1 MNARVADRDVAAA
14 LADVA
19 GEHWGR
25 LVALVAAQF
34 RRLDLA
40 EDGVQDAFAAAARH
54 WPSSGIPTNP
64 PAWLLTAARR
74 RVLDALR
81 SEATAEKYT
90 PHLIVD
96 ARTAALA
103 AAAIPPEGLEIADE
117 RLRLL
122 FTCCHPALPQAGSAA
137 LVLRLV
143 TGLSVTEIARLF
155 LVSEP
160 AMQARLT
167 RVKHKI
173 AAAGIPFAVPD
184 PADLPARLDTVL
196 AVIYLVFT
204 EGYAAT
210 DGPDVM
216 RTHLADEAIRLA
228 RLTRRLLPE
237 AAATQAL
244 LSLMLLQHSRREA
257 RVDASGRPILLPD
270 QDRTRWVRTEIDE
283 GLGLLAGLDGVDL
296 THAAERYGLQARIAS
311 QHATPAV
318 ASDTDWTRIAEL
330 YEQLEQLTASPVV
343 RLNRAVAV
351 AEADGPDAA
360 LALLDGLDATL
371 PGRHDVHL
379 VRAELLARSGRRSDA
394 LTAIDQAIARAGNDA
409 TRTFLHERRAAI
421 SGGSRPAR

>member
-1 MNARVADRDVAAA
+1 MVDDAVSDA
-14 LADVA
+14 LARAA

-40 EDGVQDAFAAAARH
+40 EDGVQEAFVAAARH
-54 WPSSGIPTNP
+54 WPRSGVPTNP

-74 RVLDALR
+74 RVLDILR
-81 SEATAEKYT
+81 TEATAEKYA
-90 PHLIVD
+90 PRLIVD
-96 ARTAALA
+96 ARTEAVAA
-103 AAAIPPEGLEIADE
+103 AAAIPVGGTEIADE

-122 FTCCHPALPQAGSAA
+122 FTCCHPALPQSGSAA

-143 TGLSVTEIARLF
+143 AGLSVAEIARLF
-155 LVSEP
+155 LVSET

-173 AAAGIPFAVPD
+173 AAAGIPFALPD
-184 PADLPARLDTVL
+184 PEDLPARLDTVL

-216 RTHLADEAIRLA
+216 RTDLADEAIRLG
-228 RLTRRLLPE
+228 RLTRRLLPD
-237 AAATQAL
+237 AAATRAL

-270 QDRTRWVRTEIDE
+270 QDRARWIRTEIDE
-283 GLGLLAGLDGVDL
+283 GLGLLTGLDGVDL
-296 THAAERYGLQARIAS
+296 TPAAERYALQARIAA
-311 QHATPAV
+311 QHATPGA
-318 ASDTDWTRIAEL
+318 AADTDWPRIAAL
-330 YEQLEQLTASPVV
+330 YERLEQLTASPVV

-360 LALLDGLDATL
+360 LALLDGLDTCL
-371 PGRHDVHL
+371 PDRHEVHL
-379 VRAELLARSGRRSDA
+379 VRAELLARSGRPSDA
-394 LTAIDQAIARAGNDA
+394 VTAIELAIAHAGNEA
-409 TRTFLHERRAAI
+409 TRTFLGRRRAAL
-421 SGGSRPAR
+421 SGDPPTPD

>member
-1 MNARVADRDVAAA
+1 MDDDAVSRA
-14 LADVA
+14 LTTVA

-54 WPSSGIPTNP
+54 WPRSGVPTNP

-81 SEATAEKYT
+81 TEATAHKYA
-90 PHLIVD
+90 PQLIVD
-96 ARTAALA
+96 ARTEAVA
-103 AAAIPPEGLEIADE
+103 AAAIPPEGDEIADE

-122 FTCCHPALPQAGSAA
+122 FTCCHPALPPSGSAA

-143 TGLSVTEIARLF
+143 AGLSVGEIARLF
-155 LVSEP
+155 LVSET

-184 PADLPARLDTVL
+184 SDELPARLDTVL

-210 DGPDVM
+210 DGPAVM
-216 RTHLADEAIRLA
+216 RTELADEAIRLG
-228 RLTRRLLPE
+228 RLTRRLLPD
-237 AAATQAL
+237 APATRAL
-244 LSLMLLQHSRREA
+244 LSLMLLQHSRRDA
-257 RVDASGRPILLPD
+257 RVDAAGRPILLPD
-270 QDRTRWVRTEIDE
+270 QDRSRWIRSEIDE
-283 GLGLLAGLDGVDL
+283 GLDLLAGLERVHL
-296 THAAERYGLQARIAS
+296 TPAAERYVLQARIAA
-311 QHATPAV
+311 QHAAPAA
-318 ASDTDWTRIAEL
+318 ASDTNWPEIADL
-330 YEQLEQLTASPVV
+330 YERLERLTASPVV

-351 AEADGPDAA
+351 AEADGADAA
-360 LALLDGLDATL
+360 LGLLDGLEATL
-371 PGRHDVHL
+371 PGRHEVHL

-394 LTAIDQAIARAGNDA
+394 LTAMDQAIAHAGNDA
-409 TRTFLHERRAAI
+409 TRTYLDERRAAL
-421 SGGSRPAR
+421 GDERDPTR